1 MPVRRAR
8 SLAATALAFLLG
20 CGGSDGGGGGGTT
33 ISGFVLDGFGQPLA
47 NRTVLIG
54 NGSAT
59 TSANG
64 QFSISG
70 VTAPYDAIILEPPP
84 AKVATVYS
92 QLTRTDPKLLDLG
105 ADTQTA
111 RSATLGGNIVGGD
124 AFPTPSGELS
134 AVSYG
139 APEISTGAY
148 VNATPYSF
156 DVGWSG
162 ATSITGAVHGLQ
174 WTVDSNGTV
183 TGYRSHGVK
192 TGVSL
197 TAGGAVTNADLVL
210 TAVLEDPVSTTI
222 SVPAGHEIAQR
233 DVYLSFDDQAYFP
246 VSHDLLDA
254 GALTVPMPSG
264 IGAKANVSASAATA
278 AGTSITSAQITGVNP
293 GTTGAVLALPAP
305 AVATVPANG
314 ATGVDT
320 STELVWTP
328 VTGGI
333 HVVVLSGAAN
343 DPAYLIASGSTRVR
357 IPDLSARGLGL
368 PSGRPYDF
376 LLFGLGP
383 YASLD
388 ALTETGVFPREGVG
402 FQTLTRTRFTTR

>member
-1 MPVRRAR
+1 V
-8 SLAATALAFLLG
+8 
-20 CGGSDGGGGGGTT
+20 
-33 ISGFVLDGFGQPLA
+33 VLDGFGQPLA
-47 NRTVLIG
+47 SRTVLIG
-54 NGSAT
+54 GGSAT
-59 TSANG
+59 TGANG

-70 VTAPYDAIILEPPP
+70 VTTPYDAIILEPAP

-105 ADTQTA
+105 SDTQTT

-139 APEISTGAY
+139 TPEISTGAF
-148 VNATPYSF
+148 VDATPYSF
-156 DVGWSG
+156 AVAWSG
-162 ATSITGAVHGLQ
+162 ATTLTGAVHGLQ
-174 WTVDSNGTV
+174 WTVDGQGTV

-197 TAGGAVTNADLVL
+197 AAAGAVTSADLLL
-210 TAVLEDPVSTTI
+210 TTVLEDSVSTTI
-222 SVPAGHEIAQR
+222 SAPAGHEIAQR
-233 DVYLSFDDQAYFP
+233 DVYVSFDDLAYFP
-246 VSHDLLDA
+246 VSHDALDA
-254 GALTVPMPSG
+254 GALKVPVPSG
-264 IGAKANVSASAATA
+264 IGAKASVSASAATA
-278 AGTSITSAQITGVNP
+278 DGTSITSAQITGLNP
-293 GTTGAVLALPAP
+293 GTTGAVLDLPAP
-305 AVATVPANG
+305 AVATAPPDG

-320 STELVWTP
+320 STELTWSP
-328 VTGGI
+328 VAGGV
-333 HVVVLSGAAN
+333 HVAVLGGAAN
-343 DPAYLIASGSTRVR
+343 DPTYLIASGGTHVR

-368 PSGRPYDF
+368 PSGHSYDF

-402 FQTLTRTRFTTR
+402 FQTLTSTRFTTR